1 MSSSS
6 SSRSRSPK
14 KNKKRVYVT
23 GYSLKEDQHD
33 IKKLFKKFGKIE
45 EFAWK
50 GKYCFIEFKD
60 SEDAEKAVKKMNKEE
75 VKGSVL
81 QVEMARGNKPSKN
94 NGLCYSCGRSGHLQ
108 VSLQH
113 PFLYIQNTIYLYFTL
128 KTVDID
134 HHLPVHLALVVSLEK
149 NTRRNIKKRRAHPV
163 RIPHQVVHQA
173 ERKRI
178 RRRVQKGNQSPLQE
192 ALQKTHNI
200 QSLLPAPLMT
210 KKKKKKTLLKKRIK
224 GIKEMVS
231 NEVPVMLQINLVSNN
246 ILIINKYYQQLFQF
260 INLLNQVEFISQ
272 NYFIIF
278 QY

>member
-60 SEDAEKAVKKMNKEE
+60 PEDAEKAVKKMNKEE

-94 NGLCYSCGRSGHLQ
+94 NGLCYSCGRSGH
-108 VSLQH
+108 
-113 PFLYIQNTIYLYFTL
+113 F
-128 KTVDID
+128 
-134 HHLPVHLALVVSLEK
+134 AK
-149 NTRRNIKKRRAHPV
+149 NCRHRSSSSSSSSSSSESRKKHKKK
-163 RIPHQVVHQA
+163 H
-173 ERKRI
+173 
-178 RRRVQKGNQSPLQE
+178 
-192 ALQKTHNI
+192 
-200 QSLLPAPLMT
+200 
-210 KKKKKKTLLKKRIK
+210 KKKKSSSSSDSSSSSSSSRKKKNKKKSTKRKSKSSSRDSSKDSQHSESSADSIIGEK
-224 GIKEMVS
+224 KEEK
-231 NEVPVMLQINLVSNN
+231 NHIQEE
-246 ILIINKYYQQLFQF
+246 
-260 INLLNQVEFISQ
+260 NQRNQ
-272 NYFIIF
+272 ADGK
-278 QY
+278 Q

>member
-60 SEDAEKAVKKMNKEE
+60 PEDAEKAVKKMNKEE

-94 NGLCYSCGRSGHLQ
+94 NGLCYSCGRSGHFAKNCRHR
-108 VSLQH
+108 SSSSSSSSSSSESRKKHKKKHKKKRSSSSSDSSSSSSSRDKKKNKKKSTKRKSKSSSRGSSKDSQH
-113 PFLYIQNTIYLYFTL
+113 SESSAGSI
-128 KTVDID
+128 ID
-134 HHLPVHLALVVSLEK
+134 EKKEEK
-149 NTRRNIKKRRAHPV
+149 NPI
-163 RIPHQVVHQA
+163 
-173 ERKRI
+173 EEE
-178 RRRVQKGNQSPLQE
+178 NQ
-192 ALQKTHNI
+192 
-200 QSLLPAPLMT
+200 
-210 KKKKKKTLLKKRIK
+210 
-224 GIKEMVS
+224 GKEGDGK
-231 NEVPVMLQINLVSNN
+231 Q
-246 ILIINKYYQQLFQF
+246 
-260 INLLNQVEFISQ
+260 
-272 NYFIIF
+272 
-278 QY
+278 

>member
-60 SEDAEKAVKKMNKEE
+60 PQDAEKAVKKMNKEE

-108 VSLQH
+108 
-113 PFLYIQNTIYLYFTL
+113 NTIYILSYSFTILLAL

-134 HHLPVHLALVVSLEK
+134 RRHPVHLALVVSLEK

-173 ERKRI
+173 ERKGI
-178 RRRVQKGNQSPLQE
+178 RRRVQKGNQSPHQE

-224 GIKEMVS
+224 EMKEVVS
-231 NEVPVMLQINLVSNN
+231 NEVPVMLQIKLVSNN
-246 ILIINKYYQQLFQF
+246 ILIINKYYQKLFQF
-260 INLLNQVEFISQ
+260 IYYLLIYLNSFIT
-272 NYFIIF
+272 
-278 QY
+278 

>member
-60 SEDAEKAVKKMNKEE
+60 PEDAEKAVKKMNKEE

-94 NGLCYSCGRSGHLQ
+94 NGLCYSCGRSGH
-108 VSLQH
+108 
-113 PFLYIQNTIYLYFTL
+113 F
-128 KTVDID
+128 
-134 HHLPVHLALVVSLEK
+134 AK
-149 NTRRNIKKRRAHPV
+149 NCRYRSSSSSSSSSSSESRKKHKKK
-163 RIPHQVVHQA
+163 H
-173 ERKRI
+173 
-178 RRRVQKGNQSPLQE
+178 
-192 ALQKTHNI
+192 
-200 QSLLPAPLMT
+200 
-210 KKKKKKTLLKKRIK
+210 KKKKSSSSSDSSSSSSSSRKKKNKKKSTKRKSKSSSRGSSKDSQHSESSPGSINGEK
-224 GIKEMVS
+224 KEEKNPIEQENQE
-231 NEVPVMLQINLVSNN
+231 NEVDGKQ
-246 ILIINKYYQQLFQF
+246 
-260 INLLNQVEFISQ
+260 
-272 NYFIIF
+272 
-278 QY
+278 